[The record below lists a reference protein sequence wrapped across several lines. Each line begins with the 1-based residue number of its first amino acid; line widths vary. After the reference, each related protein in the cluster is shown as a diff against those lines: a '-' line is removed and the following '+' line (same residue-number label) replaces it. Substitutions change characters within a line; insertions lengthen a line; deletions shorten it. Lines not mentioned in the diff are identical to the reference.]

1 MFFNG
6 LLHRGFQYLL
16 FITAL
21 LIFAVSPSP
30 KARAQLLTGSLQ
42 GNITDPSGQVLV
54 SAVVKATNEGTGEIR
69 QTTANSSGEYTISDL
84 TPGTYSLTVTCPNF
98 QTRIQQGIILGANN
112 LLRLDIK
119 MEIGHATQS
128 VTVSSAPPALQ
139 TESAEVTDYISTDTL
154 ATIPVPVG
162 RNYQNLLRAVPGVS
176 VSGGGAIRGSN
187 PAGSLTM
194 YVNGGS
200 STTNATTID
209 GAITA
214 DQYNPGNVAYIPTL
228 DSIASVNVETNSF
241 SAEFSAAGASAVSIQ
256 IKSGTN
262 SLHGS
267 AFDFFTNQAL
277 QAFPAVNPL
286 HAAKPAYS
294 YNQYGGILGG
304 PILKNKLFYF
314 GSFSATNWRQIYTA
328 YDTVPTDAAKAGNL
342 SESSTPI
349 YDPVTGATNGTGRTA
364 FPGNM
369 IPQSR
374 LSLITKELLPLWP
387 EPNVP
392 GATLANNYFGSGQSP
407 YDNYAGDGKVNW
419 NVNDKLLVFVRA
431 GISRYDEFNAAIL
444 GPAIG
449 GYTLDNQQSG
459 NAFGGVDSFTGA
471 ATYILTPRLS
481 VDGYFGFTRNI
492 QNAEQPDLNEDIGSS
507 ILGIPGT
514 NGTRSFEGGWP
525 IILIDD
531 GYNSIGGDSR
541 NDRGMPWFRDN
552 FSYEYT
558 GHINWTHGRHNVRG
572 GLDVSLS
579 NLNFIQPNVV
589 GNLFGA
595 SGGFEFSVGP
605 TQLNGGGASSQDNA
619 FASFLL
625 GLPSQEGRTYSVPNS
640 YSYYAQTDG
649 AYIQDG
655 WNVTQKLTA
664 TLGLRW
670 DFYPI
675 GNRGYRGLETY
686 NFSTNKMNICGVAN
700 VLPKNCGIDMSKK
713 LFSPRV
719 GFAWR
724 PTDDLVARAGFAL
737 SYDPYDF
744 APQWGFQ
751 NFPVQIYSDI
761 AGLTSYQPDA
771 PWEDGIPAA
780 VVPDTSSGEV
790 PVPSS
795 VAVYTPKTPDFN
807 RGYIESWNMT
817 IEQTLPSGF
826 VSQIG
831 YVANHQIRIEG
842 EYDLNA
848 GQVIGAGVAGQ
859 PYYQKFGRTASTYQA
874 GPIWT
879 GTYSAL
885 QTSLEHRLSKGIQ
898 LSMNYVWSKAIGT
911 NSGGGTVLDTQYWK
925 LNRARLNFNRA
936 QVFNLYGALQLP
948 FGKDKRWL
956 NENGLGSKIL
966 GGWTVNPLF
975 TIQTGQPFSVS
986 ASATSLNLPGSS
998 QMANQV
1004 KPHVAIYGAS
1014 RTGPYFDT
1022 SAFAAVTT
1030 PNFGNAGFNSLIGPG
1045 IIDLD
1050 LGLFRE
1056 FPIRENVKLQFR
1068 VEAYNATNTP
1078 HWSNP
1083 ASNVSSGGFALITST
1098 NASNL
1103 GRSGT
1108 DQRTIRLGAHV
1119 SF

>member
-6 LLHRGFQYLL
+6 LRQRGFHYRV
-16 FITAL
+16 FITAF
-21 LIFAVSPSP
+21 LIFAVSPFP
-30 KARAQLLTGSLQ
+30 KARAQVLTGSLQ
-42 GNITDPSGQVLV
+42 GNITDPSGQALA
-54 SAVVKATNEGTGEIR
+54 SAIVKVTNDGTGEIR
-69 QTTANSSGEYTISDL
+69 QTTTNSSGGYTIPAL
-84 TPGTYSLTVTCPNF
+84 AAGTYTLIVTSPGF
-98 QTRIQQGIILGANN
+98 QTFTRQGIILVANN

-128 VTVSSAPPALQ
+128 VIVTGAPPALQ
-139 TESAEVTDYISTDTL
+139 TETAEVTNYISPETL

-162 RNYQNLLRAVPGVS
+162 RDYQNLLRVVPGVS
-176 VSGGGAIRGSN
+176 VSGGGTIRGSN

-194 YVNGGS
+194 YANGGS

-214 DQYNPGNVAYIPTL
+214 DQYNSSNVAYIPTL
-228 DSIASVNVETNSF
+228 DAIASIDVETNSF
-241 SAEFSAAGASAVSIQ
+241 SPEFSEAGASAVSIH

-267 AFDFFTNQAL
+267 AFDDFTNQAL
-277 QAFPAVNPL
+277 QAYPAVFPL
-286 HAAKPAYS
+286 NSVKPAYS
-294 YNQYGGILGG
+294 YNQFGGSLGG

-314 GSFSATNWRQIYTA
+314 GSFSATNWREVYTA

-342 SESSTPI
+342 SESPYPI
-349 YDPVTGATNGTGRTA
+349 YDPATGAADGTGRTT
-364 FPGNM
+364 FPGNI

-374 LSLITKELLPLWP
+374 FSSISKELLPLWP

-392 GATLANNYFGSGQSP
+392 GNPLANNYFGSGQSP
-407 YDNYAGDGKVNW
+407 YDDYAGDGKVNW
-419 NVNDKLLVFVRA
+419 NVNDKLSAFVRA
-431 GISRYDEFNAAIL
+431 GISRFDEYNAPIL
-444 GPAIG
+444 GPKIG
-449 GYTLDNQQSG
+449 GYTLDNEQSG
-459 NAFGGVDSFTGA
+459 NAFGGIDSFTGA
-471 ATYILTPRLS
+471 ATYVFTPHLIL
-481 VDGYFGFTRNI
+481 DGYFGFTRNI
-492 QNAEQPDLNEDIGSS
+492 QNAEQPDLNKNIGSS

-514 NGTRSFEGGWP
+514 NGTRFFEGGWP
-525 IILIDD
+525 IIEIDD
-531 GYNSIGGDSR
+531 GYNSIGGDER
-541 NDRGMPWFRDN
+541 NDRGMPWLRNN

-558 GHINWTHGRHNVRG
+558 GHVDWTHGKHNVRG
-572 GLDVSLS
+572 GIDVSLS

-605 TQLNGGGASSQDNA
+605 TQLKGGGATSQDNA

-625 GLPSQEGRTYSVPNS
+625 GLPSQEGRTYSVPDS
-640 YSYYAQTDG
+640 YSYYAQTYG
-649 AYIQDG
+649 AYIQDE
-655 WNVTQKLTA
+655 WNVTRKLTA
-664 TLGLRW
+664 TLGVRW

-686 NFSTNKMNICGVAN
+686 NFSTNEMDLCGVAN
-700 VLPKNCGIDMSKK
+700 GLPRNCGIAMSKK

-719 GFAWR
+719 GVAWR
-724 PTDDLVARAGFAL
+724 PTGKLVARAGFAIG
-737 SYDPYDF
+737 YDPFDF

-761 AGLTSYQPDA
+761 AGLTSFQPDA
-771 PWEDGIPAA
+771 PWESGIPAA
-780 VVPDTSSGEV
+780 VVPDTSSGEA
-790 PVPSS
+790 PVPRS
-795 VAVYTPKTPDFN
+795 VAVYTPETPDFK

-817 IEQTLPSGF
+817 LEQTLPLGF

-831 YVANHQIRIEG
+831 YVANHQIRLEG
-842 EYDLNA
+842 QHDLNA

-859 PYYQKFGRTASTYQA
+859 PLYKEFGRTAQTYLA
-874 GPIWT
+874 GPVWT
-879 GTYSAL
+879 TTYNAL
-885 QTSLEHRLSKGIQ
+885 QASLEHRLSGGIQ
-898 LSMNYVWSKAIGT
+898 LVMNYTWSKAIGT
-911 NSGGGTVLDTQYWK
+911 NNGGGTVLDAQYWY
-925 LNRARLNFNRA
+925 LNRAILNFNRA

-948 FGKDKRWL
+948 FGKGKQWL
-956 NENGLGSKIL
+956 NENGLGSKLL

-975 TIQTGQPFSVS
+975 TVQTGLPFTVS
-986 ASATSLNLPGSS
+986 SSATSLDLPGSS
-998 QMANQV
+998 QMANRV
-1004 KPHVAIYGAS
+1004 KPHVTIYGAS
-1014 RTGPYFDT
+1014 RTKPYFDP
-1022 SAFAAVTT
+1022 SAFATVTT
-1030 PNFGNAGFNSLIGPG
+1030 PTFGNAGFNSLIGPG

-1068 VEAYNATNTP
+1068 AEAFNATNTP

-1083 ASNVSSGGFALITST
+1083 ASNVSSGGFAMITST

-1108 DQRTIRLGAHV
+1108 DQRTIRLGAHL